1 MGSAMGKGREL
12 GLKLRE
18 WIEAGT
24 LPLDHA
30 TGLANR
36 MIDVLGAD
44 DALKAPVRDL
54 ASQPLLLR
62 ALDQRGG
69 AQRSAIQSLLSD
81 LSSTY
86 TAQVMEELTA
96 LIEAATGVSLPER
109 PSSAFP
115 APSPAAPLVS
125 PEGAAAPALTSPL
138 APQRG
143 SSSLPALRK
152 LRNLSDF
159 AATLERL
166 GPGLALA
173 AATAL
178 VLHWGAG
185 ELDTWVL
192 RPWRWN
198 GALVLAGV
206 LLLVQL
212 LALLPWLAWKR
223 QGPLRQ
229 AAATD
234 PRRAWNWV
242 TAPWIH
248 HNGLEAGL
256 NVLVLLA
263 ILGTS
268 PLSLADGVLR
278 YCLTCLATMALGVF
292 VALHRCRDRVWDGAW
307 RDQRPD
313 RPGHHPQ
320 PAALA
325 GDGIQCGAGRYPRL
339 GVAGDLRLAATGL
352 ATASPQRPR
361 FLQPLGPAV
370 QLPVVVGPGAGR
382 GVGPDQLGIEP
393 GERAPDRHH
402 ELLIACMYSPHKRAT
417 NAPLAP
423 LAGRLSSLP
432 IQMAVR
438 ICMLGE

>member
-96 LIEAATGVSLPER
+96 LLEAATGVSLPER

-292 VALHRCRDRVWDGAW
+292 VALHRCRDRVWDGAS
-307 RDQRPD
+307 
-313 RPGHHPQ
+313 G
-320 PAALA
+320 AISALIALA
-325 GDGIQCGAGRYPRL
+325 TTLSLLHWRVMEFNVGPVGIPAWVLLVIYGSLQLGWQLPRRSGRDSSSPWDRLFSSQWWWGLVL
-339 GVAGDLRLAATGL
+339 GVVWALISWASSLAN
-352 ATASPQRPR
+352 
-361 FLQPLGPAV
+361 
-370 QLPVVVGPGAGR
+370 
-382 GVGPDQLGIEP
+382 
-393 GERAPDRHH
+393 
-402 ELLIACMYSPHKRAT
+402 ELLIAIT
-417 NAPLAP
+417 N
-423 LAGRLSSLP
+423 S
-432 IQMAVR
+432 
-438 ICMLGE
+438 

>member
-30 TGLANR
+30 SGLANR

-44 DALKAPVRDL
+44 DALKAPIRDL

-86 TAQVMEELTA
+86 TAQVMDELTA

-115 APSPAAPLVS
+115 APTPSPPAPLIS

-292 VALHRCRDRVWDGAW
+292 VALHRCRDRVWDGAS
-307 RDQRPD
+307 
-313 RPGHHPQ
+313 G
-320 PAALA
+320 AISALIALA
-325 GDGIQCGAGRYPRL
+325 TTLSLLHWRVMEFNVGPVGIPAWVLLVIYGSLQLGWQLPRRSGRDSSSPWDRLFSSQWWWGLVL
-339 GVAGDLRLAATGL
+339 GVVWALISWASSLAN
-352 ATASPQRPR
+352 
-361 FLQPLGPAV
+361 
-370 QLPVVVGPGAGR
+370 
-382 GVGPDQLGIEP
+382 
-393 GERAPDRHH
+393 
-402 ELLIACMYSPHKRAT
+402 ELLISFT
-417 NAPLAP
+417 N
-423 LAGRLSSLP
+423 S
-432 IQMAVR
+432 
-438 ICMLGE
+438 